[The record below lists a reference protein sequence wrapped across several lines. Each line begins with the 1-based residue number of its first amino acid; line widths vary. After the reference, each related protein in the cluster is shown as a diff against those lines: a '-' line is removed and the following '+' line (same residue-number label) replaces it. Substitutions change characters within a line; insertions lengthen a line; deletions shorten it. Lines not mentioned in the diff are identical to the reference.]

1 MAHVGAARA
10 AGRAWLIVL
19 YKTLLSKWFYYNV
32 LRLSMTEECAWLID
46 RERFR

>member
-1 MAHVGAARA
+1 MSGQREQL
-10 AGRAWLIVL
+10 AGHGLSFL
-19 YKTLLSKWFYYNV
+19 YKTLLSEWFYYNV